1 MTEKADAIVVG
12 AGPNGLVAAI
22 TLADRGWD
30 VLVLEAEPTPGG
42 AVRSGDLHPG
52 YRYDRFSAFYPLSAV
67 SPAFAELDLDRYGLS
82 WSRAP
87 IAVAHP
93 LDAEDSN
100 APAVLPEAADTAA
113 ALERFRSG
121 DGERWLELYRTWERI
136 REPLLDT
143 LFGPFPPLKGPVK
156 LLRELGSAEALRIAR
171 FLLLP
176 ANRMGQELF
185 AGEAAKVLLLGNA
198 LHADV
203 PPDAPISGAMGF
215 LLGMLAQDVGF
226 PVPVGGAGALTDA
239 LVRRLESAGG
249 RVECDSRVDAVT
261 VQGGAA
267 TGVRLSD
274 GRTFGARRAVLAD
287 VSAPALYERLLPQ
300 DVVPANVRAALA
312 NFEWDTP
319 VVKVNYALR
328 EPIPWQ
334 ADSVRRAGTVHVG
347 GDTTRLA
354 KWHTQLAA
362 GELPEHPFLLV
373 GQMTTADPSRSPDG
387 TESAWAYTHLPRGVA
402 DDASADKIAEH
413 TDEQLERFAPGFGSN
428 IVARS
433 VQRPSDL
440 ERADANLV
448 NGAVNGGTAQLHQQL
463 IFRPVP
469 GSSRPE
475 TPVKNLFLASA
486 SAHPGGGVHGVCGL
500 NAARAALARHGIGA
514 PVRRSVNRVVAD
526 VVWRSAKRG

>member
-1 MTEKADAIVVG
+1 MSERVDAVVIG
-12 AGPNGLVAAI
+12 AGPNGLVGAI

-30 VLVLEAEPTPGG
+30 VVVLEAEPTPGG

-67 SPAFAELDLDRYGLS
+67 SPAFESLDLTAHGLA

-93 LDAEDSN
+93 LDAGDDQ
-100 APAVLPEAADTAA
+100 APAVHPDPAETAA
-113 ALERFRSG
+113 ALEGFHRG
-121 DGERWLELYRTWERI
+121 DGERWLDLYRTWERI
-136 REPLLDT
+136 RAPLLDT
-143 LFGPFPPLKGPVK
+143 LFGPFPPLRGPAK
-156 LLRELGSAEALRIAR
+156 LWRELGSAEALRIAR

-185 AGEAAKVLLLGNA
+185 EGEAAKVLLLGNA

-203 PPDAPISGAMGF
+203 PPDAPVSGAMGF

-226 PVPVGGAGALTDA
+226 PVPVDGAGALTDA

-249 RVECDSRVDAVT
+249 RVECHSRVAGVT
-261 VQGGAA
+261 VDANTA
-267 TGVRLSD
+267 TGVRLAD
-274 GRTFGARRAVLAD
+274 GRTFRARRAVLAD

-300 DVVPANVRAALA
+300 EAVPGTVRSALTH
-312 NFEWDTP
+312 FEWDTP
-319 VVKVNYALR
+319 VVKLNYALR
-328 EPIPWQ
+328 QKIPWR
-334 ADSVRRAGTVHVG
+334 ADAVRRAGTVHVG
-347 GDTTRLA
+347 GDTTKLA
-354 KWHTQLAA
+354 KWHTELAA
-362 GELPEHPFLLV
+362 GEIPEHPFLLV
-373 GQMTTADPSRSPDG
+373 GQMTTADATRSPDG

-402 DDASADKIAEH
+402 DDASAAKLAER
-413 TDEQLERFAPGFGSN
+413 TDEQLERFAPGFGAQV
-428 IVARS
+428 IART

-440 ERADANLV
+440 ERSNANLV

-463 IFRPVP
+463 VFRPIP

-475 TPVKNLFLASA
+475 TPVENLFLASA

-500 NAARAALARHGIGA
+500 NAARAALAQNSVRG
-514 PVRRSVNRVVAD
+514 PVRRRLNRAVAD
-526 VVWRSAKRG
+526 IVWRSPKRD